1 MSQFNILILEADNTI
16 FEMIRWIF
24 RREGLNVEQAKN
36 GQEALH
42 KALTG
47 KFELAVLS
55 WENNADRIIEI
66 CRTIRANASTL
77 STAIIVTATR
87 RSEYEIVEAYQAGID
102 DFIVKPFSNRELLAR
117 IRAILR
123 RTVQKDEGRTL
134 KVDALQMDVDK
145 YQVSYRGHELK
156 LSIVEFHIL
165 RFMME
170 NPGTTLTREQIR
182 ASAWGKGSDVN
193 VRTVDVRVARL
204 RKMINASRRPEVI
217 RTVRSQGY
225 VLG

>member
-1 MSQFNILILEADNTI
+1 MSQFNILVLEADNTI

-66 CRTIRANASTL
+66 CRTIRANGSIL
-77 STAIIVTATR
+77 STAIIVTAAL

-134 KVDALQMDVDK
+134 KVAALQMDVDK

-182 ASAWGKGSDVN
+182 ASAWGKTSDVN

>member
-1 MSQFNILILEADNTI
+1 MSQFNILILEANNTI
-16 FEMIRWIF
+16 FEMLRWIF
-24 RREGLNVEQAKN
+24 RREGLNVEQARN
-36 GQEALH
+36 GQEALV
-42 KALTG
+42 KASTG

-55 WENNADRIIEI
+55 WENNADRVIEI
-66 CRTIRANASTL
+66 CRSIRANRNTL
-77 STAIIVTATR
+77 STAIIVTAAR
-87 RSEYEIVEAYQAGID
+87 RSENEIVAAYQAGID
-102 DFIVKPFSNRELLAR
+102 DLIVKPFSNRELLAR

-123 RTVQKDEGRTL
+123 RTVQKDEGQTL

-145 YQVSYRGHELK
+145 YQVAYRGHELR

-170 NPGTTLTREQIR
+170 NPGTILTREQIR
-182 ASAWGKGSDVN
+182 AAAWGKASDVN